1 MFHKLT
7 HALAGLLFRMEIL
20 FNRAY
25 EPLRHSFTKFP
36 YKTKSCAII
45 TRIYETS
52 GLRQAPLAGA
62 FSVLMAA
69 LFASPAS
76 ALDWRL
82 TPTLHAAAT
91 LTDNVNQSATDPQ
104 GSLILSATP
113 RFTLQS
119 EGSRRVQATMSYGLT
134 GVTRLGEDQSNDLFS
149 SLTATGKAEL
159 KEDFLF
165 VDANARISQQL
176 LSLFGSPADAEINS
190 SNRAAAGTF
199 SISPYIQKR
208 FGNFAEGLARYSLS
222 GGIFGDNAAGN
233 SAAANS
239 LRDSFSASLNSG
251 TRFDTLTWGLNY
263 SYSHANNKG
272 ISNSTFESAT
282 ATLGYALTRKFR
294 VFGTLGQE
302 WNDYFSNTGTDGS
315 SWSAGFGWSPSR
327 RTSIEASMG
336 ERYFGSTYSLS
347 ASHRTR
353 TSTWT
358 ASYSEGLNDISRQL
372 LNATPVYTFLCP
384 GDPPQ
389 FVNSEFSFPPAPGCF
404 LLPGVSDPTTSLV
417 NGVFVSKTFNAGV
430 HWGISKLTYSVNVFD
445 VQRDYQA
452 VATQDGSLGVTG
464 SVSYRMTPL
473 TSLSSVLSFHRN
485 EQSAP
490 ARNDDTYRL
499 NLGLSHQFGSR
510 ASGALTY
517 RYQRRDSNIA
527 SSDFDENSIRASIS
541 MGF

>member
-1 MFHKLT
+1 
-7 HALAGLLFRMEIL
+7 
-20 FNRAY
+20 
-25 EPLRHSFTKFP
+25 
-36 YKTKSCAII
+36 
-45 TRIYETS
+45 
-52 GLRQAPLAGA
+52 
-62 FSVLMAA
+62 MAV

-82 TPTLHAAAT
+82 TPSLGAAAT

-104 GSLILSATP
+104 SSLILSVTP

-119 EGSRRVQATMSYGLT
+119 EGSRRVQAQMSYGLT

-149 SLTATGKAEL
+149 RLTATGKAEL
-159 KEDFLF
+159 MEDFLF
-165 VDANARISQQL
+165 VDASAGISQQL
-176 LSLFGSPADAEINS
+176 LSLFGSQADAEINN

-272 ISNSTFESAT
+272 IQNSTFESASVT
-282 ATLGYALTRKFR
+282 AGYALSRKFR

-302 WNDYFSNTGTDGS
+302 WNDYFSNTETDGS
-315 SWSAGFGWSPSR
+315 SWSAGFGWAPSR

-336 ERYFGSTYSLS
+336 ERFFGSTYSLS

-358 ASYSEGLNDISRQL
+358 ASYSEGLNDITSQV
-372 LNATPVYTFLCP
+372 LNGTPVYTFLCP
-384 GDPPQ
+384 GASPGDPPQ
-389 FVNSEFSFPPAPGCF
+389 FVDSEFSSPPDPGCF
-404 LLPGVSDPTTSLV
+404 LLPGASGLTTSLV

-430 HWGISKLTYSVNVFD
+430 HWGISKLTYSVNVYD
-445 VQRDYQA
+445 VRRDYQA
-452 VATQDGSLGVTG
+452 VATQDSSLGVTG

-473 TSLSSVLSFHRN
+473 TSLNGAMSFTRN

-490 ARNDDTYRL
+490 ARNDDTYGL
-499 NLGLSHQFGSR
+499 NLGLNHQFG
-510 ASGALTY
+510 AKTSGAMTY
-517 RYQRRDSNIA
+517 FYQRRDSNIA
-527 SSDFDENSIRASIS
+527 SSDYGTNSIRASIS